1 MLIIGLQQR
10 DRDRRYV
17 MTESEIVKEEEDNQI
32 GPGTLLKQKRES
44 LGLTQKQIADRLRL
58 RLTIIQS
65 LEENNF
71 DIDKVSTFTRGYVRS
86 YAKLVG
92 IDEPE
97 ILAAYDHYCG
107 ATAPDLLMTSFSRKT
122 TREQHNS
129 RINLITVG
137 IVAIVIGISSVWWYQ
152 NQKQDTLIPPQSQTS
167 SEQKQVAGSSGD
179 EKTDDFTTVR
189 DLTQSSQ
196 EQASSDAEN
205 VASPEEPEAN
215 VADDTASE
223 SKPTQPPQDE
233 QEAATDETEV
243 ASAEPVTSNVTATP
257 ADEPQFSV
265 ALTALS
271 MNFKD
276 DCWVRVI
283 DANGKTLLIGLK
295 KANQSV
301 QLQGEAPFKVILG
314 APEGVSMTFAG
325 EPVDLSG
332 YTSGKVARFSLP

>member
-1 MLIIGLQQR
+1 
-10 DRDRRYV
+10 
-17 MTESEIVKEEEDNQI
+17 MTESEIVKEEDNQV

-44 LGLTQKQIADRLRL
+44 LGLTQKQIADKLRL

-86 YAKLVG
+86 YAKVVG

-107 ATAPDLLMTSFSRKT
+107 MAAPDLLMTSFSRKT

-152 NQKQDTLIPPQSQTS
+152 NQKQDTLIPAQTQTS
-167 SEQKQVAGSSGD
+167 SQQDPVASSSGD

-189 DLTQSSQ
+189 DLTLSSP
-196 EQASSDAEN
+196 ESSDTEN
-205 VASPEEPEAN
+205 AASPAEPEAN
-215 VADDTASE
+215 AADDTTAAERE
-223 SKPTQPPQDE
+223 SAQPQQDE
-233 QEAATDETEV
+233 QEAAADETDT
-243 ASAEPVTSNVTATP
+243 ASAEPVASDSATPP
-257 ADEPQFSV
+257 ADEPQSSA
-265 ALTALS
+265 ALTALT
-271 MNFKD
+271 MNFEN
-276 DCWVRVI
+276 DCWVRVT
-283 DANGKTLLIGLK
+283 DTNGKTLAIGLK

-314 APEGVSMTFAG
+314 APESVSMTFAG

>member
-1 MLIIGLQQR
+1 
-10 DRDRRYV
+10 
-17 MTESEIVKEEEDNQI
+17 MTESEIVKEEDNQI

-44 LGLTQKQIADRLRL
+44 LGLTQKQIADKLRL

-107 ATAPDLLMTSFSRKT
+107 VTAPDLLMTSFSRKT

-152 NQKQDTLIPPQSQTS
+152 NQKQDTLIPPKTETS
-167 SEQKQVAGSSGD
+167 SQQDQVAGSSG
-179 EKTDDFTTVR
+179 EKKSDDFTTVR
-189 DLTQSSQ
+189 DLTQSS
-196 EQASSDAEN
+196 DAEN
-205 VASPEEPEAN
+205 AVSPVEPEAN
-215 VADDTASE
+215 VADDTAADDTAATESE
-223 SKPTQPPQDE
+223 PAQPPQDE
-233 QEAATDETEV
+233 QKGGTDQTDT
-243 ASAEPVTSNVTATP
+243 ASAESVASDSATPP
-257 ADEPQFSV
+257 ADEPQSSV
-265 ALTALS
+265 ALTALT
-271 MNFKD
+271 MNFEN
-276 DCWVRVI
+276 DCWVRVT
-283 DANGKTLLIGLK
+283 DTNGKTLAIGLK

-314 APEGVSMTFAG
+314 APESVSMTFAG

>member
-1 MLIIGLQQR
+1 
-10 DRDRRYV
+10 
-17 MTESEIVKEEEDNQI
+17 MTEPEIVKEEDNQI

-58 RLTIIQS
+58 RLTVVQS

-86 YAKLVG
+86 YAKQVG
-92 IDEPE
+92 IDESE

-107 ATAPDLLMTSFSRKT
+107 ATDPDLLMTSFSMKT
-122 TREQHNS
+122 TRAQHNS

-152 NQKQDTLIPPQSQTS
+152 NQQQDTLIPPQAQTS
-167 SEQKQVAGSSGD
+167 SGQEQKVDSSGD

-196 EQASSDAEN
+196 EQAQSNDN
-205 VASPEEPEAN
+205 VTPSEESEAN
-215 VADDTASE
+215 LADETAPESE
-223 SKPTQPPQDE
+223 SAQPPQE
-233 QEAATDETEV
+233 EHEAVTDKTDT
-243 ASAEPVTSNVTATP
+243 ASAEPVT
-257 ADEPQFSV
+257 ADSEPTSANDPQSAV
-265 ALTALS
+265 ALTTLTMS
-271 MNFKD
+271 FED
-276 DCWVRVI
+276 DCWVRVT
-283 DANGKTLLIGLK
+283 DTNGKTLFIGLK

-301 QLQGEAPFKVILG
+301 QLQGEPPFKVILG
-314 APEGVSMTFAG
+314 APESVSMTFAG

>member
-1 MLIIGLQQR
+1 
-10 DRDRRYV
+10 
-17 MTESEIVKEEEDNQI
+17 MTESEIVKEEDSQI
-32 GPGTLLKQKRES
+32 GPGSLLKQKRES

-92 IDEPE
+92 VDEPE

-107 ATAPDLLMTSFSRKT
+107 ATDPDLLMTSFSRKT

-152 NQKQDTLIPPQSQTS
+152 NQKQDTLIPPQSQAS
-167 SEQKQVAGSSGD
+167 SEQDQVAGSSGD

-196 EQASSDAEN
+196 EQASPDVEN
-205 VASPEEPEAN
+205 AVSPEEPGAN
-215 VADDTASE
+215 VADDTDTVSALAQS
-223 SKPTQPPQDE
+223 PQDK
-233 QEAATDETEV
+233 QEAVTDEDT
-243 ASAEPVTSNVTATP
+243 APAEPVVSDPATSSPV
-257 ADEPQFSV
+257 ADEPQSSV
-265 ALTALS
+265 ALTTLS

-295 KANQSV
+295 KENQSV

>member
-1 MLIIGLQQR
+1 
-10 DRDRRYV
+10 
-17 MTESEIVKEEEDNQI
+17 MTESETVKEDDNQI

-58 RLTIIQS
+58 RLTIVQS

-129 RINLITVG
+129 RINLITIG

-152 NQKQDTLIPPQSQTS
+152 NQQQDTLIPSQQAS
-167 SEQKQVAGSSGD
+167 SEEQAQAAASSGD
-179 EKTDDFTTVR
+179 EKGDDFATVR
-189 DLTQSSQ
+189 DLTQPSQ
-196 EQASSDAEN
+196 EPSDIEQT
-205 VASPEEPEAN
+205 ASPEEQATDT
-215 VADDTASE
+215 VDDTASE
-223 SKPTQPPQDE
+223 PEPTQQPQDE
-233 QEAATDETEV
+233 QAVSHEADTASAQPV
-243 ASAEPVTSNVTATP
+243 ASDSATTS
-257 ADEPQFSV
+257 ADESQSPELQ
-265 ALTALS
+265 ALT
-271 MNFKD
+271 MNFED
-276 DCWVRVI
+276 DCWVRVS

>member
-1 MLIIGLQQR
+1 
-10 DRDRRYV
+10 
-17 MTESEIVKEEEDNQI
+17 MTESEIVKEEDNQI

-44 LGLTQKQIADRLRL
+44 LGLTQKQIADKLRL

-97 ILAAYDHYCG
+97 ILTAYEHYCG
-107 ATAPDLLMTSFSRKT
+107 VTAPDLLMTSFSRKT

-152 NQKQDTLIPPQSQTS
+152 NQKQDTLIPAQTQTS
-167 SEQKQVAGSSGD
+167 SQQDQVAGSSGD
-179 EKTDDFTTVR
+179 KKTDGFTTVR
-189 DLTQSSQ
+189 DLTQSPQ
-196 EQASSDAEN
+196 ESSKTEN
-205 VASPEEPEAN
+205 AALPAEEPEAN
-215 VADDTASE
+215 VADDTAVAEPE
-223 SKPTQPPQDE
+223 SAQPSQDE
-233 QEAATDETEV
+233 QEAVTDETDT
-243 ASAEPVTSNVTATP
+243 ASAEPVASDSATPP
-257 ADEPQFSV
+257 ADEPQSSV
-265 ALTALS
+265 ALTALT
-271 MNFKD
+271 MNFAN
-276 DCWVRVI
+276 DCWVRI
-283 DANGKTLLIGLK
+283 TDTNGKTLVIGLK

-314 APEGVSMTFAG
+314 APESVSMTFAG